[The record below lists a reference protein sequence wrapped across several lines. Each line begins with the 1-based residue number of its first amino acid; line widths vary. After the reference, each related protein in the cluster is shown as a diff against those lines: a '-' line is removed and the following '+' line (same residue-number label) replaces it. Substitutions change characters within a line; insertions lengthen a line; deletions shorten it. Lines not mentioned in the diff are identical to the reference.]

1 MLYNMFFYPFP
12 LAHVVK
18 GPTFAVSKMK
28 QIKDNKIVKRRITTM
43 KQMKRKFMRLLEEA
57 LISIGENEEKA
68 RGLLR

>member
-1 MLYNMFFYPFP
+1 
-12 LAHVVK
+12 
-18 GPTFAVSKMK
+18 
-28 QIKDNKIVKRRITTM
+28 M